1 MPSKHCRLNHWRLD
15 HRRLR
20 FAIVLSSLIAAPQL
34 APAQQYTPAQ
44 QQYNNAAP
52 PQRRVA
58 AAPQQQQPQQQQ
70 PQQQRPAA
78 GAPRTV
84 QQTPQGTQPVRR
96 APATAQQPG
105 RQYPVRQA
113 AGSEPL
119 PQQGARQP
127 APQQAA
133 PQQTVPQQGAPTAG
147 QAIVPLAAQEPFV
160 LTAEQKRLLDGVLQ
174 KWEQESGTI
183 DTFSCTFGRWE
194 VNETFGPPENNYLYS
209 EAYGEIKY
217 SSPDHGVYLVNKQT
231 EWDPAKKA
239 YIPRTEG
246 LDHWVC
252 NGKSIFEFNYKQ
264 KQLIERELAP
274 EMQGKAI
281 TDGPLPFVFG
291 TKAEQ
296 LKQRYWMKDV
306 TEPSEVGKVVRL
318 EAWPKFQRDA
328 ANFHHVIIML
338 DQKTFLPSAL
348 RIVQPDGKNT
358 QDYAFNNI
366 SKNNPLAVIMS
377 AFDAPRKPLT
387 WTKVVIPAGGGQ
399 PAPAAQPPAQAQQ
412 PRAQTQQPPAQAQQP
427 RAQAVRQ

>member
-1 MPSKHCRLNHWRLD
+1 MPSKHC
-15 HRRLR
+15 RRLR
-20 FAIVLSSLIAAPQL
+20 FAIVLSTLIAAPL
-34 APAQQYTPAQ
+34 APAQQYNPAP
-44 QQYNNAAP
+44 QQYNNTAP
-52 PQRRVA
+52 PQRRMA
-58 AAPQQQQPQQQQ
+58 AAPQQQPQQQQ
-70 PQQQRPAA
+70 SQQQRPAA

-84 QQTPQGTQPVRR
+84 QPAPQGTQPVRR
-96 APATAQQPG
+96 APATTAQQPG

-113 AGSEPL
+113 GGTEPL
-119 PQQGARQP
+119 PQQGAQRQP
-127 APQQAA
+127 ASQQGVPQQTAPQQAA
-133 PQQTVPQQGAPTAG
+133 PQQGQQVV
-147 QAIVPLAAQEPFV
+147 VPLAPAEPFV
-160 LTAEQKRLLDGVLQ
+160 LTAEQQRLLDGILK
-174 KWEQESGTI
+174 KWEQESGTVN
-183 DTFSCTFGRWE
+183 TFSCTFGRWE

-291 TKAEQ
+291 TKADQ
-296 LKQRYWMKDV
+296 LKQRYWMRDV
-306 TEPSEVGKVVRL
+306 TEPSEVGKAVRL

-387 WTKVVIPAGGGQ
+387 WTKVVIPAGGDQ
-399 PAPAAQPPAQAQQ
+399 PTPAAQPPAQAQQ
-412 PRAQTQQPPAQAQQP
+412 PRAQTQQPSAQAQQP

>member
-1 MPSKHCRLNHWRLD
+1 MPSKSC
-15 HRRLR
+15 RLR
-20 FAIVLSSLIAAPQL
+20 FAIALTTLIAAPQL
-34 APAQQYTPAQ
+34 APAQQYAPAQ
-44 QQYNNAAP
+44 QQNNSAAP
-52 PQRRVA
+52 PQRRPA
-58 AAPQQQQPQQQQ
+58 TAPQQQQ
-70 PQQQRPAA
+70 PQQQRPAV
-78 GAPRTV
+78 GAPRTA
-84 QQTPQGTQPVRR
+84 QQQQGAQQSPQGAQPVRR

-113 AGSEPL
+113 AGTEPL
-119 PQQGARQP
+119 PQQGAPRQAP
-127 APQQAA
+127 PQQAA
-133 PQQTVPQQGAPTAG
+133 PPQQNPAG
-147 QAIVPLAAQEPFV
+147 QAIVPLAAPEPFV
-160 LTAEQKRLLDGVLQ
+160 LTAEQQRLLDQVLA
-174 KWEQESGTI
+174 KWEQESGSVN
-183 DTFSCTFGRWE
+183 TFSCTFGRWE
-194 VNETFGPPENNYLYS
+194 VNETFGPPENNYMYS
-209 EAYGEIKY
+209 EAFGEIKY

-231 EWDPAKKA
+231 EWDSAKKV
-239 YIPRTEG
+239 YVPRTEG

-291 TKAEQ
+291 TKADQ

-338 DQKTFLPSAL
+338 DQKTFMPSAL

-387 WTKVVIPAGGGQ
+387 WTKVVIPAGGAP
-399 PAPAAQPPAQAQQ
+399 PAPAE
-412 PRAQTQQPPAQAQQP
+412 QPPAQAQQP
-427 RAQAVRQ
+427 RAQAQLPAQAQQPRAQAQRQ